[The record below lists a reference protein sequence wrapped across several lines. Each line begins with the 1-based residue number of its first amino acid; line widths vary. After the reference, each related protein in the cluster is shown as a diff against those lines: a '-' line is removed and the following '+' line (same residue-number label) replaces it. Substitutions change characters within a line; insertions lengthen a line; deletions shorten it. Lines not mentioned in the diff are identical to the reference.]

1 MEKHENCAGCWNS
14 FAWNLCCISNFA
26 WLLADTVV
34 GEDASREARQSEK
47 VYLVDRIYLVGL
59 VRCLSGARSGHNRM
73 EQRWSQF
80 PSKDLTAFGRRRDD
94 VPFHLNDENVVS
106 TLSILSMLHM
116 LPTFINIILFQSST
130 SVDCYIILI
139 PMCERIWWTCH
150 IWFID

>member
-1 MEKHENCAGCWNS
+1 MCRLLELVCMKSVLHLQFRLTTGGHGS
-14 FAWNLCCISNFA
+14 GRRCITRSA
-26 WLLADTVV
+26 SI
-34 GEDASREARQSEK
+34 GESLPRRP
-47 VYLVDRIYLVGL
+47 YYLVGL

-106 TLSILSMLHM
+106 MLSMLSM
-116 LPTFINIILFQSST
+116 LPTFINIILFQSSA

-139 PMCERIWWTCH
+139 PMCERI
-150 IWFID
+150 

>member
-1 MEKHENCAGCWNS
+1 MEKHENCVQVAGTRLHEICAAS
-14 FAWNLCCISNFA
+14 PID

-106 TLSILSMLHM
+106 MLSM